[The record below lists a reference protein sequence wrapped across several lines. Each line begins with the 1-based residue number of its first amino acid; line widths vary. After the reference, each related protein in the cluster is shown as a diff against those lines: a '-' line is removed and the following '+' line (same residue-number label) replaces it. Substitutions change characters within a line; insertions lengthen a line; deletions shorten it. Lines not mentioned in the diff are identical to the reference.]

1 MASRQFPKNSK
12 TSATGASQREAGNDG
27 EAEEGGFRPEF
38 TAGLNRQLDKL
49 AASTLAPGLYLVS
62 TPIGNLADISVRAL
76 FVLSAADIAVCEDTR
91 HSRKLLAAYG
101 IGRKLDA
108 YHDFSGDKDRARIL
122 AALGQGKSVALIS
135 DAGTP
140 LIADPGYKLVRAAI
154 AQGISVFAIPGPS
167 AILAAL
173 VTSGLPPDR
182 FYFGGFLPPK
192 EAARREVLEAAQA
205 IPGTLI
211 FYESGSRLEETFEA
225 LEAIFPRRPISIARE
240 LTKFHETVLRGS
252 TGELLEEIRDRPPP
266 GEFVL
271 LIGPGEAAPASN
283 EDIEAALKNALQ
295 RGSLKEAV
303 EEVAKGLEVSRKT
316 VYNLALKLRVQKP

>member
-1 MASRQFPKNSK
+1 MAARQFPKNSK
-12 TSATGASQREAGNDG
+12 TGATGPSQGNAGNDG
-27 EAEEGGFRPEF
+27 VKPDFA
-38 TAGLNRQLDKL
+38 AGLNRQLDKL
-49 AASTLAPGLYLVS
+49 AASPLAPGLYLVS

-76 FVLSAADIAVCEDTR
+76 FVLSSAEIALCEDTR

-101 IGRKLDA
+101 IGRKLEA

-122 AALGQGKSVALIS
+122 TALGQGKSAALIS

-140 LIADPGYKLVRAAI
+140 LVADPGYKLVRAAI
-154 AQGISVFAIPGPS
+154 AEGISVFAIPGPS

-192 EAARREVLEAAQA
+192 EAARQEVLETAQA

-211 FYESGSRLEETFEA
+211 FYESGSRLEETLKA
-225 LEAIFPRRPISIARE
+225 LETIFPKRPIAAARE
-240 LTKFHETVLRGS
+240 LTKFYETVLRGS
-252 TGELLEEIRDRPPP
+252 ARDLLKEICVNPPA
-266 GEFVL
+266 GEFVI
-271 LIGPGEAAPASN
+271 LIGPGEANPASN
-283 EDIEAALKNALQ
+283 QDIEVALGNAMQ
-295 RGSLKEAV
+295 RASLKEAV
-303 EEVAKGLEVSRKT
+303 EEVAKGLGVGRKT